1 MKISEYKN
9 LIGAIN
15 DMIDNIL
22 DEYKSVHPDVVIDDV
37 AVNIDDASVNLSP
50 SSDSLYYVE
59 HGRAP
64 GKFPP
69 VDVMTEW
76 AAKRVSLPRDINSLA
91 YLAGRH
97 VSLNGTQGDNKWEE
111 ITAGVLAEWKPKL
124 EAALL
129 LDFQQIEI
137 KDIIRIK

>member
-1 MKISEYKN
+1 MTISEYKN
-9 LIGAIN
+9 LIGTIN

-22 DEYKSVHPDVVIDDV
+22 DEYKSVHPDVVINDV
-37 AVNIDDASVNLSP
+37 AVNLNDTAIKLSP

-69 VDVMTEW
+69 VDVMMEW
-76 AAKRVSLPRDINSLA
+76 AAKRVTLPRDINSLA

-111 ITAGVLAEWKPKL
+111 ITTAVLAKWKAKL
-124 EAALL
+124 ESALL

-137 KDIIRIK
+137 QNIIRIK